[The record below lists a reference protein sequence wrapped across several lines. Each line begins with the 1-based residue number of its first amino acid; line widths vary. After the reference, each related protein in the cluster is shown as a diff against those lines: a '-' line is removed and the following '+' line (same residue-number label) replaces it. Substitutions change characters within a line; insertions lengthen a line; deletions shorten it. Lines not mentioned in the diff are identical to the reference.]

1 MSSLLAPARKY
12 FICMMMSFVSV
23 MMVMASAGAV
33 LIMFMMMLML
43 FMVVIM
49 MVFMVMI
56 VASAGAVLIMFVMM
70 LMLLMVVIMIMT
82 AATFVIMMIMMFVV
96 VMLMCMFFQDTF
108 DLSAMLQGMQNGI
121 FSKFFPRCGNN
132 GCLCIFLTQHMHAL
146 FYLFICHHLGTADN
160 DRRCMLYLVIE
171 EFSEVLEIDLCF
183 LTVNN
188 CDSSVNLNICLIFD
202 TLDCFYN
209 IRKLSNS

>member
-1 MSSLLAPARKY
+1 
-12 FICMMMSFVSV
+12 
-23 MMVMASAGAV
+23 
-33 LIMFMMMLML
+33 
-43 FMVVIM
+43 MVVIM

-56 VASAGAVLIMFVMM
+56 VASAGAVLIMFMMM
-70 LMLLMVVIMIMT
+70 LMVLMLVVVMMFVIMIMVMS
-82 AATFVIMMIMMFVV
+82 AATFVIMMMVMLVV

-188 CDSSVNLNICLIFD
+188 CNSSVNLNICLIFD

>member
-1 MSSLLAPARKY
+1 
-12 FICMMMSFVSV
+12 MMSFVSV
-23 MMVMASAGAV
+23 VMVMASAGAV

-70 LMLLMVVIMIMT
+70 LML
-82 AATFVIMMIMMFVV
+82 FVIVMMVMFVV

-160 DRRCMLYLVIE
+160 DRRCMLYLVIK

-202 TLDCFYN
+202 SLDCFYN

>member
-1 MSSLLAPARKY
+1 
-12 FICMMMSFVSV
+12 
-23 MMVMASAGAV
+23 
-33 LIMFMMMLML
+33 
-43 FMVVIM
+43 MVVIM

-56 VASAGAVLIMFVMM
+56 VASAGAVLIMFMMM
-70 LMLLMVVIMIMT
+70 LMVLMLVVVMMFVVMIMVMS
-82 AATFVIMMIMMFVV
+82 AATFVIMMMVMLVV

-188 CDSSVNLNICLIFD
+188 CDSSVDFNICLVFD
-202 TLDCFYN
+202 TFDCFYN

>member
-43 FMVVIM
+43 FMV
-49 MVFMVMI
+49 MI

-82 AATFVIMMIMMFVV
+82 AATFVIMMMVMFVV

-108 DLSAMLQGMQNGI
+108 DLSTMLQGMQNGI

>member
-1 MSSLLAPARKY
+1 MSSLLAPACKY

-23 MMVMASAGAV
+23 VMVM
-33 LIMFMMMLML
+33 
-43 FMVVIM
+43 
-49 MVFMVMI
+49 
-56 VASAGAVLIMFVMM
+56 ASAGAVLIMFVMM
-70 LMLLMVVIMIMT
+70 LMLFVIVMMVVIMT
-82 AATFVIMMIMMFVV
+82 AATFVIMMMVMFVV

-108 DLSAMLQGMQNGI
+108 DLSAMLQSMQNGI

>member
-23 MMVMASAGAV
+23 VMVMASAGAV
-33 LIMFMMMLML
+33 LIMFMMML
-43 FMVVIM
+43 MVVIM

-70 LMLLMVVIMIMT
+70 LMLFVIVMMLVIMT

-96 VMLMCMFFQDTF
+96 VMLVCMFFQDTF

>member
-1 MSSLLAPARKY
+1 MSSLLAPACKY

-23 MMVMASAGAV
+23 VMVMASAGAV
-33 LIMFMMMLML
+33 L
-43 FMVVIM
+43 IM

-70 LMLLMVVIMIMT
+70 LMLLMVVI
-82 AATFVIMMIMMFVV
+82 
-96 VMLMCMFFQDTF
+96 MLMCMFFQDTF